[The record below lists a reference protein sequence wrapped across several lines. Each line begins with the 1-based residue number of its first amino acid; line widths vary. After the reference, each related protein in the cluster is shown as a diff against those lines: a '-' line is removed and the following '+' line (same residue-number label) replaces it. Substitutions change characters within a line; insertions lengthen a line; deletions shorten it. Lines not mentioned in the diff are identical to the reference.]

1 MTILLIQ
8 FVWQILIELLCLAGG
23 AAIGLGVDFVVSV
36 FAKTDDVKL
45 AVLGRSQTGKT
56 LLFKALTNKWDGVQT
71 SDTNIEEIQSFEYIF
86 SDGKKL
92 FFSSTKDIGGT
103 SSFVSEY
110 KELIESSTHI
120 FYFCNIYDYLN
131 DLQVRREDNSRLD
144 LIYDCANGKKI
155 PSENVTLVL
164 SYADEF
170 QDRNSALK
178 DFHKMLSDK
187 KYGKYFSNN
196 MYPINMT
203 NKNEVDKFIDKAF
216 KH

>member
-1 MTILLIQ
+1 MTILFIPLI
-8 FVWQILIELLCLAGG
+8 VWCVL
-23 AAIGLGVDFVVSV
+23 IGLSLVGIAIAVVSV
-36 FAKTDDVKL
+36 FDKTDDVKL

-71 SDTNIEEIQSFEYIF
+71 SNTNIETNIEEIQSFEYIF

-103 SSFVSEY
+103 SSYIPLY

-131 DLQVRREDNSRLD
+131 DLQVRREDNMRLD
-144 LIYDCANGKKI
+144 LIYDYANGKMI

-164 SYADEF
+164 SYADKF
-170 QDRNSALK
+170 QNRNSAVK
-178 DFHKMLSDK
+178 DFYKMLSDK
-187 KYGKYFSNN
+187 KYGKYFSHVC
-196 MYPINMT
+196 PINMT